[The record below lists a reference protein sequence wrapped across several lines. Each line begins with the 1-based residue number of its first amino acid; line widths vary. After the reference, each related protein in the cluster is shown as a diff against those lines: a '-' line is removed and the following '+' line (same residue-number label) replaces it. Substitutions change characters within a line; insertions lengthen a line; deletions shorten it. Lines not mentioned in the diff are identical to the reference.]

1 MQSLLNEL
9 RSIDW
14 QAISVDWGGRIL
26 AAVLIFLIGRWVAK
40 LLGAG
45 VARLGRRTG
54 LDEMLARFLAALTT
68 ISLTVVAA
76 IFAVDRLGVDTTSLI
91 AVLGAAGLAVGL
103 ALKDSLANFASSVM
117 IMLFKPF
124 RHGDFVEAAGIA
136 GTVEYIGMFNTRLK
150 TADNQVIVVPNSSIT
165 AANIT
170 NYTAE
175 PLRRI
180 SVEIGISY
188 ADDIAKARQLIL
200 DVITADERYKQ
211 DPAPIVHTWAFA
223 DSSVNLMLRV
233 WTETAIFW
241 DARSDLLENIKKTF
255 DANGISIPFP
265 QRDVHLFNTIK
276 D

>member
-1 MQSLLNEL
+1 MQSFLNEL
-9 RSIDW
+9 TSIDW
-14 QAISVDWGGRIL
+14 QALSLHWGGRIL
-26 AAVLIFLIGRWVAK
+26 AAVLIFFIGRWLAK

-45 VARLGRRTG
+45 VARIGKRTG
-54 LDEMLARFLAALTT
+54 LDEMLARFLAALATV
-68 ISLTVVAA
+68 SLTVVAI
-76 IFAVDRLGVDTTSLI
+76 IFAVDQLGLDTTSLI

-124 RHGDFVEAAGIA
+124 RHGDVIRAAGVE
-136 GTVEYIGMFNTRLK
+136 GTVQDIGMFNTRLK
-150 TADNQVIVVPNSSIT
+150 TADNQLIVVPNSNIT

-188 ADDIAKARQLIL
+188 ADNIAKARQLIF
-200 DVITADERYKQ
+200 DTIKSDERYRQ
-211 DPAPIVHTWAFA
+211 DPAPIVHVWAFA
-223 DSSVNLMLRV
+223 DSGVNLMVYV
-233 WTETAIFW
+233 WTETARYW
-241 DARSDLLENIKKTF
+241 DMRSDLLENIKKTF

-265 QRDVHLFNTIK
+265 QRDVHLFNNIK